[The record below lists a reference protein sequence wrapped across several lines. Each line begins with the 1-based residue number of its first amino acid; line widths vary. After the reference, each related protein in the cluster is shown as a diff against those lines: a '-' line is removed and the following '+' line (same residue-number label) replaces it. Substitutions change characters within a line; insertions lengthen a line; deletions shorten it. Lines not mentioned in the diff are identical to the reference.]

1 MFGYIASD
9 DTVYCCAVGRSIV
22 GSRKSDYSSFMFV
35 DRRQQIWSNSIES
48 CVKRVDEQSSAVSP
62 VPQPTTPRGIDRWAA
77 FAWFHVP
84 RCFCNANPLFSLS
97 LRAAVV
103 ALEGRWLPRSSRP
116 IRQACGGVSYGMVC
130 HSCGF
135 WLVTKPDSF
144 LGTLHCFWRYP
155 LNDSENSAPLY
166 CDLVCANFPGRLEN
180 GEVPRKNPERR
191 LKQ

>member
-1 MFGYIASD
+1 M
-9 DTVYCCAVGRSIV
+9 
-22 GSRKSDYSSFMFV
+22 
-35 DRRQQIWSNSIES
+35 
-48 CVKRVDEQSSAVSP
+48 KRVDEQSSAVSP
-62 VPQPTTPRGIDRWAA
+62 VPQSTTPRGIDRWAA
-77 FAWFHVP
+77 FARFHVP
-84 RCFCNANPLFSLS
+84 RCFCTANPLFSLS
-97 LRAAVV
+97 LRAAGV
-103 ALEGRWLPRSSRP
+103 ALEGRLLPRSSRP
-116 IRQACGGVSYGMVC
+116 IRLACGAVSYGMVC

>member
-1 MFGYIASD
+1 M
-9 DTVYCCAVGRSIV
+9 
-22 GSRKSDYSSFMFV
+22 
-35 DRRQQIWSNSIES
+35 E
-48 CVKRVDEQSSAVSP
+48 RVDEQSSAVSP
-62 VPQPTTPRGIDRWAA
+62 VPQPTTPRCIDRWAA

-103 ALEGRWLPRSSRP
+103 ALEERWLPRSSRP

>member
-1 MFGYIASD
+1 M
-9 DTVYCCAVGRSIV
+9 
-22 GSRKSDYSSFMFV
+22 
-35 DRRQQIWSNSIES
+35 E
-48 CVKRVDEQSSAVSP
+48 RVDEQSSAVSP
-62 VPQPTTPRGIDRWAA
+62 VPQPATPRGIDRWAA

-84 RCFCNANPLFSLS
+84 RCFCNADPLFSLS

-103 ALEGRWLPRSSRP
+103 ALEERWLPRSSRP

-144 LGTLHCFWRYP
+144 LGTPLLLYP
-155 LNDSENSAPLY
+155 LSDSENSAPLY